1 MWKRRGLRVIG
12 SSGWS
17 KYPRGG
23 LQGQRGGPW
32 GQEGRAAP
40 LKVASWSTDH
50 VTLTKAWFWNLVWL
64 WGGRVR
70 QRCHVSFGSRASP
83 EIGLQLGQACCSS
96 AGIGRG
102 LVFISAVSSVIHF
115 SSILIYLTL
124 YFSALLLLLSLF
136 SFNKTKTTKY
146 DSDCLSFPWSIST

>member
-1 MWKRRGLRVIG
+1 MTGFTFSPLMTNVYHQAHHHTA
-12 SSGWS
+12 GWHR
-17 KYPRGG
+17 YQQVNY
-23 LQGQRGGPW
+23 L
-32 GQEGRAAP
+32 
-40 LKVASWSTDH
+40 THCDMNH

-70 QRCHVSFGSRASP
+70 QRCHVSFGSRAST
-83 EIGLQLGQACCSS
+83 EIGLQLGQACCAS

-115 SSILIYLTL
+115 SSILIYLAL